1 MIIQI
6 RDDLFDKVVE
16 IVKHRNLSIYNE
28 LKEIKPLDT
37 VATDNTLQKAR
48 ELKTQ
53 KVKQSIEQSIKELLS
68 KDITPTK
75 YKVNKA
81 TGIAFITLN
90 KYYDDILELAKREK
104 SNQEE
109 KESVLSL
116 PLVLDAPFSKLGTQN
131 IGLIS
136 RKLPEFAE
144 QVIIFMLDKDWEA
157 SGLEQNTLPEY
168 CYRVEREYSDISS
181 KSK

>member
-37 VATDNTLQKAR
+37 VAIDNTLQQAR
-48 ELKTQ
+48 ELKT
-53 KVKQSIEQSIKELLS
+53 KRVKQSIKETIKELLS
-68 KDITPTK
+68 KDISPNK

-90 KYYDDILELAKREK
+90 KYYDDILEEVKNENK
-104 SNQEE
+104 
-109 KESVLSL
+109 
-116 PLVLDAPFSKLGTQN
+116 
-131 IGLIS
+131 
-136 RKLPEFAE
+136 
-144 QVIIFMLDKDWEA
+144 
-157 SGLEQNTLPEY
+157 
-168 CYRVEREYSDISS
+168 
-181 KSK
+181 